1 MTNRIYRVKTVKACL
16 ISNRPAW
23 WVRSGNA
30 FVEIFHQGD
39 VEKKPF
45 FLTTVV
51 WMCIMY
57 LKVVQLTWVPNHR
70 GVANSVTV
78 CQNELKSENKVVS
91 NFLSIGHLLD
101 THSWE
106 KQPFIKQNHFPTVFE
121 GEIPNTRW
129 QQRNSPFGGML
140 FVKFAK
146 KNGSNRPFLASRVA
160 DTIYTPS

>member
-1 MTNRIYRVKTVKACL
+1 MCSLTSRISRVKTVKAPRL

-23 WVRSGNA
+23 WVCSGNA

-45 FLTTVV
+45 FHTTVI

-78 CQNELKSENKVVS
+78 CQNEQKSENKVVS

-106 KQPFIKQNHFPTVFE
+106 KQPFIKQKHFPAVFE
-121 GEIPNTRW
+121 GNNEILHLEVCNLW
-129 QQRNSPFGGML
+129 NL
-140 FVKFAK
+140 K
-146 KNGSNRPFLASRVA
+146 KKYGSNRPFLVSRVA
-160 DTIYTPS
+160 DTI